1 MTDQSENWKA
11 VALTLIAELDQRI
24 NTLMDLRYSLHYAR
38 RFDHYE
44 LYEAVCLGLEAEGYD
59 QDRAS

>member
-1 MTDQSENWKA
+1 MTDQPENWQA

-24 NTLMDLRYSLHYAR
+24 HVLMDLRYSLHYAT

-44 LYEAVCLGLEAEGYD
+44 LYEAACLGLEAEGYD
-59 QDRAS
+59 RRG